1 MLCFKT
7 VRHKAGWEDGQE
19 CQSCECRCT
28 QLVTSTEA
36 ETVTEKETQKH
47 IKTPE
52 VILTDTPGHRALEF
66 AFAEFC
72 KGAELDNVTCNLF
85 QLGMCIIHF

>member
-1 MLCFKT
+1 
-7 VRHKAGWEDGQE
+7 
-19 CQSCECRCT
+19 
-28 QLVTSTEA
+28 
-36 ETVTEKETQKH
+36 VTEKETQKH